1 MGLWGYL
8 LYQGVVD
15 PLGGV
20 KSLWPLFGISNQM
33 LAAVALV
40 LGTVVLI
47 KMKRTQ
53 YIWVTVVPAVWL
65 LICTTWAL
73 GLKLFSTNPQMEGFF
88 YMANQYKEKIANG
101 TDLTAQQI
109 ANMNH
114 IVVNNYTNAG
124 LSILFLIVV
133 YSIIFYGFKTW
144 LAVRNSDKRTD
155 KETPY
160 VPIPEGGVKISSH
173 H

>member
-1 MGLWGYL
+1 MLSRHINYFLAVAEHGSFTRAASALHVSQPAL
-8 LYQGVVD
+8 SQQIRQLEESLGV
-15 PLGGV
+15 
-20 KSLWPLFGISNQM
+20 PLFDRSGRTIRLTDAGEVWRQYASR
-33 LAAVALV
+33 ALQE
-40 LGTVVLI
+40 LGAG
-47 KMKRTQ
+47 KRA
-53 YIWVTVVPAVWL
+53 IHDV
-65 LICTTWAL
+65 
-73 GLKLFSTNPQMEGFF
+73 
-88 YMANQYKEKIANG
+88 
-101 TDLTAQQI
+101 

>member
-47 KMKRTQ
+47 KMKRTC
-53 YIWVTVVPAVWL
+53 L
-65 LICTTWAL
+65 LYTSL
-73 GLKLFSTNPQMEGFF
+73 GKLFLNCNWRGPRVS
-88 YMANQYKEKIANG
+88 AR
-101 TDLTAQQI
+101 
-109 ANMNH
+109 
-114 IVVNNYTNAG
+114 
-124 LSILFLIVV
+124 
-133 YSIIFYGFKTW
+133 W
-144 LAVRNSDKRTD
+144 L
-155 KETPY
+155 
-160 VPIPEGGVKISSH
+160 
-173 H
+173 